1 MKSMQ
6 IFAQVPAP
14 RSIIDA
20 LWEQQHGVV
29 QEQIKTLTGEHKKQ
43 ALSCLG
49 IYALCNEEIKVFR
62 WVMEQWDHHRKV
74 TWSANKKDS
83 PWIMLVCVFAENKM
97 KQDAFECLSY
107 QGVNFNQTQNEGF
120 DFLLDLVRQNDVDNV
135 DYLLSKYPKLQTER
149 STKKFLNPLV
159 IEVKSVS
166 MMEILLKHG
175 LPTHEG
181 EHGVSNWLWRQ
192 SWPYNENS
200 LSILKKI
207 IEKNIP
213 LDYADPQP
221 YPDGTFM
228 PQEQGYTYLGFVLSN
243 QSQASYLTLEDTKA
257 ISLLLQTANLDLL
270 LPEQYEFTQSVEW
283 YKHALAQREKKELQ
297 VSTSPVKIGHSSRRL

>member
-1 MKSMQ
+1 MRSMQ

-29 QEQIKTLTGEHKKQ
+29 QDQIKTLKGKNKKQ

-49 IYALCNEEIKVFR
+49 IYALCNEEIKLFR
-62 WVMEQWDHHRKV
+62 WVMDQWDHQEKV
-74 TWSANKKDS
+74 TWDVNQKET
-83 PWIMLVCVFAENKM
+83 PWIMLVCVFAESKI
-97 KQDAFECLSY
+97 KQNALDCLHHH
-107 QGVNFNQTQNEGF
+107 GVNFHKTQQEGF
-120 DFLLDLVRQNDVDNV
+120 DFLLDLVRQGDAKTV
-135 DYLLSKYPKLQTER
+135 DYLLSTHPGLQAER
-149 STKKFLNPLV
+149 ITQKRFTPLV
-159 IEVKSVS
+159 LGVKNAQTMEV
-166 MMEILLKHG
+166 LLKHG
-175 LPTHEG
+175 LPTHDG
-181 EHGVSNWLWRQ
+181 ERGVSNWLWRQ
-192 SWPYNENS
+192 SWPFQESS

-243 QSQASYLTLEDTKA
+243 QSQASYLTFEDTKA
-257 ISLLLQTANLDLL
+257 TSLLLQTANLDLL
-270 LPEQYEFTQSVEW
+270 LPEQYEFAQSVEW
-283 YKHALAQREKKELQ
+283 YKQALAQREKKELQ
-297 VSTSPVKIGHSSRRL
+297 VSTSSVKTGHSSRRL